1 MRPAPAIRR
10 AAPGATRYGVPLLPG
25 GFVRLARVLVGPG
38 SRLRPCGQEGCP
50 AWGSERRRAGRR
62 TTYWCIAHDPGSGGR

>member
-1 MRPAPAIRR
+1 MRAAPDIRR
-10 AAPGATRYGVPLLPG
+10 AAPGATLPG

-38 SRLRPCGQEGCP
+38 SRLRPCGHEGCP

-62 TTYWCIAHDPGSGGR
+62 TTYWCIAHDPGPGGR